1 MTRTSLSRFVL
12 LLSLA
17 SSPFIGTRLWADA
30 PAAANAAAVQPLPE
44 KLAEADQLKTKA
56 FAALKAGKFDLTND
70 YLSQAAQITKDPV
83 TMKMADWTRQ
93 FEEQRQ
99 VFSSERHKE
108 YDKAV
113 KDVHLLQDKS
123 KLPFAMEV
131 AANAYL
137 LADDKEAFRKEPWAD
152 KLLTDAKKTAGE
164 YERNEQWLK
173 ALRLYS
179 QLSTI
184 EPNSPEWKEHLK
196 TCTRRIRLLALYV
209 PAELKKI
216 QDVDGKEREEVE
228 ALLKPATQPTTK
240 PAVDEEAENA
250 NRIDWHETLRDVHMD
265 MLENALFNARA
276 NYYRDVNYQKT
287 MLGGLGGLRI
297 VLTTP
302 ALEKAFAGLKDTNK
316 RNQLL
321 GFIDGKI
328 AKAEKGDVFKDEG
341 DVRDL
346 LRDLRDM
353 NDKTI
358 DLPEEVLV
366 SEFADGAFA
375 ALDPFSNIIWPS
387 DWEEFQK
394 TTKGEFSGVGI
405 QIQTDD
411 AGNLKVVSPLEDSPA
426 YKAGIKPDWIITHIE
441 GKPAKWISLNQA
453 VKQITGPP
461 GTPVK
466 LTIKD
471 TKGNVKD
478 YPLIRDTI
486 KVASIKGWIH
496 RPGGGWDYFI
506 DPDNKI
512 GYIRLTNFTKTTSDD
527 LSRAISDMSRSGAR
541 GILLDLRYNPGGLL
555 NSATD
560 VVDKFITDGTIVSTR
575 PDRPDSP
582 NQPTV
587 STAHRNRDE
596 VSTPI
601 IVLVN
606 QYSASAS
613 EIVSGALKDHK
624 RALIVGER
632 TFGKGSVQMLY
643 PLGQGQQQA
652 VLKLTTSHYY
662 LPNGKCIHREEN
674 SKEWGVDPDVQI
686 EMTPDQMRAALGARQ
701 EFDILRDVAPAPAK
715 GEALQEKAEKVEEA
729 VAVTKKNKD
738 PLSVDAQLSAALLL
752 MRLEL
757 AGAQL

>member
-44 KLAEADQLKTKA
+44 KL
-56 FAALKAGKFDLTND
+56 
-70 YLSQAAQITKDPV
+70 SQAEQISKDPV

-137 LADDKEAFRKEPWAD
+137 LADDKEGFRKEPWAD

-287 MLGGLGGLRI
+287 MVGGLGGLRI

-302 ALEKAFAGLKDTNK
+302 ALEKAFEGLKDSAK
-316 RNQLL
+316 RSAML

-328 AKAEKGDVFKDEG
+328 AKAEKPTSYKNEG

-346 LRDLRDM
+346 LHELRAL
-353 NDKTI
+353 NEKSI
-358 DLPEEVLV
+358 DLPEE
-366 SEFADGAFA
+366 
-375 ALDPFSNIIWPS
+375 
-387 DWEEFQK
+387 
-394 TTKGEFSGVGI
+394 
-405 QIQTDD
+405 
-411 AGNLKVVSPLEDSPA
+411 
-426 YKAGIKPDWIITHIE
+426 
-441 GKPAKWISLNQA
+441 
-453 VKQITGPP
+453 
-461 GTPVK
+461 
-466 LTIKD
+466 
-471 TKGNVKD
+471 
-478 YPLIRDTI
+478 
-486 KVASIKGWIH
+486 
-496 RPGGGWDYFI
+496 
-506 DPDNKI
+506 
-512 GYIRLTNFTKTTSDD
+512 
-527 LSRAISDMSRSGAR
+527 
-541 GILLDLRYNPGGLL
+541 
-555 NSATD
+555 
-560 VVDKFITDGTIVSTR
+560 
-575 PDRPDSP
+575 
-582 NQPTV
+582 
-587 STAHRNRDE
+587 
-596 VSTPI
+596 
-601 IVLVN
+601 
-606 QYSASAS
+606 
-613 EIVSGALKDHK
+613 
-624 RALIVGER
+624 
-632 TFGKGSVQMLY
+632 
-643 PLGQGQQQA
+643 
-652 VLKLTTSHYY
+652 
-662 LPNGKCIHREEN
+662 
-674 SKEWGVDPDVQI
+674 
-686 EMTPDQMRAALGARQ
+686 
-701 EFDILRDVAPAPAK
+701 
-715 GEALQEKAEKVEEA
+715 
-729 VAVTKKNKD
+729 
-738 PLSVDAQLSAALLL
+738 
-752 MRLEL
+752 
-757 AGAQL
+757 